1 MIFLTIIV
9 FLYSISYLVVYVLAH
24 QDANMIKPLTA
35 MTAGMLVL
43 LFITALVALFR
54 GFWYISLIVLFVIIG
69 MIRFFFYLSKY

>member
-54 GFWYISLIVLFVIIG
+54 GFWYISLIILIVMIG

>member
-1 MIFLTIIV
+1 LIFLTIIV

-43 LFITALVALFR
+43 LFVTALVALFR